1 MMIKFVEHNLLEFY
15 MRKKIFLLLQI
26 LSLTTLIN
34 CNTEEKETITY
45 FGGKIINPKT
55 NYIVLYSMDKVI
67 DTFLLNSKNKFL
79 GKLKNA
85 NEGLY
90 YFKHGNEN
98 QNIYLEVAD
107 SLMLRLNTWD
117 FDESLVF
124 AGKGAERNNFLIDC
138 FLEEENE
145 IKLFYKYNKLTP
157 NAFKQKV
164 DSLIL
169 KKLNTYTEYIDN
181 HPKETIG
188 FKQMLKTALT
198 FPIYSRIER
207 YPILNA
213 KYTKDGNFP
222 RLSNSF
228 YNYRENI
235 SINKDSLMY
244 FSPYSR
250 YVRNYLYN
258 KTYSL
263 GHPPV
268 KNKYSSE
275 FTVDLLNI
283 IDQEISSK
291 ESKNAF
297 LRQTI
302 VGHFYNKSSCD
313 INKKAFDEF
322 FKLTT
327 NDKDRSVISKLVRD
341 TKYIKVNDRL
351 PNFSLLNY
359 LDAKLFIS
367 DVVKGKST
375 LLFFWSPEKVSRTY
389 IEGRIDYLSKKYP
402 NIQFLL
408 VKINGNSTDR
418 IQKLDIK
425 KQFYLDENSDA
436 HKFLTSKMPR
446 SILVNKSGKVINGF
460 GSIAS
465 KNLNP
470 FLKELSKN

>member
-1 MMIKFVEHNLLEFY
+1 MMIKFVEHNLLEYY

-26 LSLTTLIN
+26 SILTTLIS
-34 CNTEEKETITY
+34 CNTEENNTITY

-55 NYIVLYSMDKVI
+55 NHIILYSMDKVI
-67 DTFLLNSKNKFL
+67 DTFLLDSKNKFI
-79 GKLKNA
+79 GEVKNA

-90 YFKHGNEN
+90 YFKHGNES
-98 QNIYLEVAD
+98 QNIYLEVSD

-124 AGKGAERNNFLIDC
+124 AGKGAERNNILIDC
-138 FLEEENE
+138 FLEDENDK
-145 IKLFYKYNKLTP
+145 KLFYKYNKLSP
-157 NAFKQKV
+157 INFKQKV
-164 DSLIL
+164 DSLITL
-169 KKLNTYTEYIDN
+169 KLNTYSEYIDK
-181 HPKETIG
+181 HPNETTG
-188 FKQMLKTALT
+188 FRQTLKTALT
-198 FPIYSRIER
+198 FPIYARIER

-213 KYTKDGNFP
+213 KYSEDGNFP
-222 RLSNSF
+222 SLENTF
-228 YNYRENI
+228 YKYRENI

-244 FSPYSR
+244 YPPYSQ

-283 IDQEISSK
+283 IDQEINSK

-302 VGHFYNKSSCD
+302 VSHFYNKSSCD
-313 INKKAFDEF
+313 INTKAFDEF

-327 NDKDRSVISKLVRD
+327 NDKDKSVINKLVND
-341 TKYIKVNDRL
+341 TKLITADDRL
-351 PNFSLLNY
+351 PNFSIMNY
-359 LDAKLFIS
+359 SDTKLKVF
-367 DVVKGKST
+367 DVVRGKNT
-375 LLFFWSPEKVSRTY
+375 LLFFWSPENVSRTY
-389 IEGRIDYLSKKYP
+389 IEGRINYLSKKYP

-408 VKINGNSTDR
+408 FNINGNSSER
-418 IQKLDIK
+418 IMRLDIK
-425 KQFYLDENSDA
+425 NQYYLGESSEA
-436 HKFLTSKMPR
+436 HEFLTSKMPR
-446 SILVNKSGKVINGF
+446 SILVDKRGKVINGF

-470 FLKELSKN
+470 FLKKLSNN